1 MIDLTFFRYIL
12 SWSLQHLLFTP
23 ITNHLNG
30 IHAFWCWNCD
40 VELHICYKSNV

>member
-12 SWSLQHLLFTP
+12 SWSLQH
-23 ITNHLNG
+23 TNHLNG